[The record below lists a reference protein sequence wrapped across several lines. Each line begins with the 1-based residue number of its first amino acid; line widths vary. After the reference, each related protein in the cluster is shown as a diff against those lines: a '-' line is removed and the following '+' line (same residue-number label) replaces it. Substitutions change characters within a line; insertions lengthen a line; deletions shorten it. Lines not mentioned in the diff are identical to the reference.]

1 MLLWQSMRHHCVPR
15 TVSTG
20 TWQESGHRWCDR
32 WCGCLG
38 GCRRHYGQEFN
49 DSRTGAGHD
58 NQRDWRSADEST
70 TNDHHEELVERPS
83 VALDPS
89 WNSRPVLLAVALWR
103 RTGSLHGW
111 QEKEKEVEEGDA
123 RQPALSRA
131 CIAARHRGTAG
142 VAAYG
147 TPSVGAI
154 PDYAGGCTDDG
165 GDGSDGANC
174 DAHNGRD
181 CRSDDAA
188 HNAGECCPDDAD
200 ICAHSNF
207 GYASDADGRAR
218 SFSDAHDG
226 KCNDCS
232 GHPSDSDA
240 GDRWVWNASVAS
252 NGWRR
257 LRNASAARNPLKR
270 WWPHTNNA
278 WQTNFCVSLKR

>member
-1 MLLWQSMRHHCVPR
+1 M
-15 TVSTG
+15 G
-20 TWQESGHRWCDR
+20 
-32 WCGCLG
+32 
-38 GCRRHYGQEFN
+38 
-49 DSRTGAGHD
+49 
-58 NQRDWRSADEST
+58 
-70 TNDHHEELVERPS
+70 
-83 VALDPS
+83 
-89 WNSRPVLLAVALWR
+89 
-103 RTGSLHGW
+103 HGW

-131 CIAARHRGTAG
+131 CSAAHRRGTAG

-174 DAHNGRD
+174 
-181 CRSDDAA
+181 AA

-207 GYASDADGRAR
+207 SDASDADGRAR

-226 KCNDCS
+226 RCNDCP
-232 GHPSDSDA
+232 GQPSDSDA

-257 LRNASAARNPLKR
+257 LRNASDARSPLKR
-270 WWPHTNNA
+270 WWPHTDNA
-278 WQTNFCVSLKR
+278 LQTNFCVSLKR

>member
-1 MLLWQSMRHHCVPR
+1 M
-15 TVSTG
+15 G
-20 TWQESGHRWCDR
+20 
-32 WCGCLG
+32 
-38 GCRRHYGQEFN
+38 
-49 DSRTGAGHD
+49 
-58 NQRDWRSADEST
+58 
-70 TNDHHEELVERPS
+70 PS

-89 WNSRPVLLAVALWR
+89 RNSRPVLLAVALWR
-103 RTGSLHGW
+103 RTGSLYGW

-131 CIAARHRGTAG
+131 CIAACRRGTAG

-147 TPSVGAI
+147 TPSVRAI

-207 GYASDADGRAR
+207 GYASDAFGRAR
-218 SFSDAHDG
+218 SF
-226 KCNDCS
+226 
-232 GHPSDSDA
+232 SDA

-257 LRNASAARNPLKR
+257 LRNPSAARNPLKR

-278 WQTNFCVSLKR
+278 

>member
-1 MLLWQSMRHHCVPR
+1 M
-15 TVSTG
+15 G
-20 TWQESGHRWCDR
+20 
-32 WCGCLG
+32 
-38 GCRRHYGQEFN
+38 
-49 DSRTGAGHD
+49 
-58 NQRDWRSADEST
+58 
-70 TNDHHEELVERPS
+70 PS

-89 WNSRPVLLAVALWR
+89 RNSRPVLLAVALWR

-131 CIAARHRGTAG
+131 CIAARRRGTAG

-174 DAHNGRD
+174 DAH
-181 CRSDDAA
+181 
-188 HNAGECCPDDAD
+188 
-200 ICAHSNF
+200 SNF

-226 KCNDCS
+226 RCNE
-232 GHPSDSDA
+232 
-240 GDRWVWNASVAS
+240 WVWNASVAS

-278 WQTNFCVSLKR
+278 